1 MTEIIAAGRRL
12 EDALA
17 AVKPAARAAAEVMRE
32 LAPEHLEL
40 QFVVKLAGE
49 AGAIIAGNCFEAH
62 FTVKMSFTAPPA
74 PLSAP
79 EDGFRL

>member
-1 MTEIIAAGRRL
+1 
-12 EDALA
+12 
-17 AVKPAARAAAEVMRE
+17 MRE

-49 AGAIIAGNCFEAH
+49 AGAIIAGNCFQAH